1 MSYKNR
7 KFLITGGTGSLGK
20 ALIKRLTKE
29 GAIISVYSRDEGKQA
44 FLRQDFPNVKTYIGC
59 VRDYERLAEIFTLV
73 EPDFVIHAGALK
85 RIDDGES
92 NESEF
97 TKTNVNGSRNVAKA
111 AIDNY
116 VEKCILV
123 STDKACLPVNN
134 YGKGK
139 SLAEGIFTSENGKQD
154 GTILSSVRYGNV
166 IASRGSAIPLFLDLI
181 NQDKTI
187 QITSTEMTRF
197 FFTLD
202 DAVDTVL
209 HALDNAYGGEVFIPQ
224 ISSYTLPALV
234 NAVSTIA
241 GKTAKTIISGLR
253 PGEKLHEDMLEK
265 TELPRTYKIPG
276 INLLQVRPCNI
287 DNDEYQDF
295 EKYNGPHFNSEL
307 WVKDEHESL
316 VKLIETGLK
325 C

>member
-265 TELPRTYKIPG
+265 TELPRTYKVPG

>member
-1 MSYKNR
+1 MSYNYT

-29 GAIISVYSRDEGKQA
+29 GAFIAVYSRDEGKQA
-44 FLRQDFPNVKTYIGC
+44 FLKQDFPNIKTYIGC
-59 VRDYERLAEIFTLV
+59 VRDYERVLEVFKSFK
-73 EPDFVIHAGALK
+73 PHYVIHAGALK

-111 AIDNY
+111 AIKAK
-116 VEKCILV
+116 VKKCILV

-139 SLAEGIFTSENGKQD
+139 ALAEGIFTSENSKQQK
-154 GTILSSVRYGNV
+154 TILASVRYGNV

-181 NQDKTI
+181 NKDKTI
-187 QITSTEMTRF
+187 PVTSAEMTRF

-202 DAVDTVL
+202 NAVDTVL
-209 HALDNAYGGEVFIPQ
+209 NALEHAHGGEVFIPQ
-224 ISSYTLPALV
+224 ISSYTLPSLIK
-234 NAVSTIA
+234 AVSVIA
-241 GKTAKTIISGLR
+241 GKEAKTHMNGLR

-265 TELPRTYKIPG
+265 TELPRTYKVPG
-276 INLLQVRPCNI
+276 INLLQVRPCGAI
-287 DNDEYQDF
+287 DGLYQDF
-295 EKYNGPHFNSEL
+295 EKYDGPHFNSEL
-307 WVKDEHESL
+307 WVSEDDEAL
-316 VKLIETGLK
+316 VKLIEEGLK

>member
-1 MSYKNR
+1 MSYKNT

-44 FLRQDFPNVKTYIGC
+44 FLKQDYPNVKTYIGC
-59 VRDYERLAEIFTLV
+59 VRDYERVLEIFSIV
-73 EPDFVIHAGALK
+73 KPDYVIHAGALK

-111 AIDNY
+111 AIAVGVD
-116 VEKCILV
+116 KCILV

-139 SLAEGIFTSENGKQD
+139 SLAEGIFTSENSKQD
-154 GTILSSVRYGNV
+154 ETVLASVRYGNV

-187 QITSTEMTRF
+187 QVTSTEMTRF

-202 DAVDTVL
+202 NAVDTVL
-209 HALDNAYGGEVFIPQ
+209 YSLEHAWGGEVFIPQ
-224 ISSYTLPALV
+224 ISSYTLPSLID
-234 NAVSTIA
+234 AVGVIA
-241 GKTAKTIISGLR
+241 GKNPITTIAGLR

-265 TELPRTYKIPG
+265 TELPRTYKVPG

-287 DNDEYQDF
+287 DNDEYQEF
-295 EKYNGPHFNSEL
+295 PKYNGPHFNSEL
-307 WVKDEHESL
+307 WVKSDKESL
-316 VKLIETGLK
+316 VKLIEEGLK